1 VKYPLTIRG
10 SLALLGGAYLFFG
23 PASSNADLVAGI
35 IGATLIVLII
45 FITIINLL
53 LWQRIKKT
61 LSASIRSS
69 DGIVEASRIE
79 RFVIN
84 LPVVNLLPLT
94 EIRAGLKWSRPG
106 VTTYLHSLVGRD
118 YRPRVLIEDIR
129 FPHRGNWG
137 IDGLS
142 CELRDIFGLSA
153 IRWIAPAS
161 ESNIRVNPGESYSH
175 HIPVI
180 STSERSGDAIEQK
193 LTRSGDPYDLKA
205 YHPTD
210 GMKRIIWKLFA
221 KSGELYSRLEEF
233 SMTPEG
239 RISALVIAGPKDDAL
254 CNWALGYLREMESLA
269 LDLVVGA
276 TGMHGIS
283 APIATSSEAAKNLL
297 IDSTWTSPWND
308 KNTSEAILKEI
319 RENVEQVKIAG
330 SAGGSRLTRMII
342 FVSGQSIKSK
352 EQVLALQEIGSE
364 LEMTGIAPIFC
375 CQEVKGPLLRQSGL
389 KKRLKEIL
397 FEENQ
402 PTEQADSF
410 ENFPNFLKVCANSQ
424 WHVII

>member
-1 VKYPLTIRG
+1 
-10 SLALLGGAYLFFG
+10 
-23 PASSNADLVAGI
+23 
-35 IGATLIVLII
+35 
-45 FITIINLL
+45 
-53 LWQRIKKT
+53 
-61 LSASIRSS
+61 
-69 DGIVEASRIE
+69 
-79 RFVIN
+79 
-84 LPVVNLLPLT
+84 
-94 EIRAGLKWSRPG
+94 
-106 VTTYLHSLVGRD
+106 
-118 YRPRVLIEDIR
+118 
-129 FPHRGNWG
+129 
-137 IDGLS
+137 
-142 CELRDIFGLSA
+142 
-153 IRWIAPAS
+153 
-161 ESNIRVNPGESYSH
+161 
-175 HIPVI
+175 
-180 STSERSGDAIEQK
+180 
-193 LTRSGDPYDLKA
+193 
-205 YHPTD
+205 
-210 GMKRIIWKLFA
+210 
-221 KSGELYSRLEEF
+221 
-233 SMTPEG
+233 MTPEG

-375 CQEVKGPLLRQSGL
+375 CQEVKGPLLRESGL

-402 PTEQADSF
+402 PTEQADSL

-424 WHVII
+424 WHVIV